1 MNKKQKII
9 IITIIL
15 SLVLL
20 FSGLTY
26 AYFTS
31 AVNSESGST
40 IIAKG
45 GTMNVIYDNGSG
57 DIVVENIYPREKE
70 WVTKKFTVT
79 GNNTTDLN
87 MYYRVSMV
95 IDNNEYNPND
105 LSYTLTSE
113 NTSNNGEIIPSVT
126 EHTPIMYPEALVTFF
141 NNENQVIGQGMFTK
155 GQNQVHTYTLK
166 IFFDETGEEQ
176 FQESSFTAHLIID
189 SINEN
194 GDVVITGDQ
203 NLFVDTSITKN
214 KAVTKTFKVTSNL
227 NAEQEYKVNLKVI
240 NAGTEGETNLKYT
253 LTSINEGN
261 DGTTMSEIK
270 STEIEPK
277 NFDPENPSLI
287 TLGTGTL
294 ASKNSIHS
302 YTLTFTGNEDSVNY
316 LFAKVEI
323 EVKPKYWK
331 NVPANSILAGMSN
344 NYEEMESTKDDYGEV
359 YYYTGEVEDNYV
371 SFANMCWRIVRTT
384 GNKDIKLVLYNDDSS
399 DCTLTGDT
407 LAFAKYDGTTYTT
420 EYNSLNSYNT
430 YVGFMYGK
438 SGSSTYA
445 EEHANT
451 NKSIVLKN
459 LEAWYKLKL
468 NSYTDKLADVI
479 WCNDKSTED
488 SGISSIESS
497 YNGFLRVNNNTPSLI
512 CPDDNDG
519 GKLSK
524 FTVEDTKYGN
534 GNLDYKIGLLT
545 GDELVYAGYVSNN
558 KYKDE
563 KYDSTTIKSFLRTNT
578 ENISWWT
585 MTPSVYA
592 GKYVSRMVSA
602 YPYGNIMFS
611 DEVDIGHALRP
622 SIALKST
629 TTINGGDGTASNPYV
644 IED

>member
-1 MNKKQKII
+1 MNKKQKI
-9 IITIIL
+9 TIIAIAFAL
-15 SLVLL
+15 ILV
-20 FSGLTY
+20 FSGITY

-31 AVNSESGST
+31 FTPSETGST
-40 IIAKG
+40 IVAKG

-57 DIVVENIYPREKE
+57 DIIAENIYPREKE
-70 WVTKKFTVT
+70 WVSKKFTVT

-95 IDNNEYNPND
+95 IDNNEYEPSD
-105 LSYTLTSE
+105 LSYTLISE
-113 NTSNNGEIIPSVT
+113 NTSNNGEVIPSVT
-126 EHTPIMYPEALVTFF
+126 EHTPILYPEVLGNFF
-141 NNENQVIGQGMFTK
+141 NNEKQVIGQGMFIK

-176 FQESSFTAHLIID
+176 FQESSFAAHLVID

-203 NLFVDTSITKN
+203 NIFVDTSITKN

-270 STEIEPK
+270 STEIELK

-331 NVPANSILAGMSN
+331 DVPANSILAGMSN
-344 NYEEMESTKDDYGEV
+344 NYEEMKSTKDDYGEV

-407 LAFAKYDGTTYTT
+407 LAFAKYDGTNYTT
-420 EYNSLNSYNT
+420 RYSNLPSNSAYI
-430 YVGFMYGK
+430 GFMYGDRTAD
-438 SGSSTYA
+438 TYA
-445 EEHANT
+445 KIHANT
-451 NKSIVLKN
+451 NKSTILQD
-459 LEAWYKLKL
+459 LEDWYKLKL
-468 NSYTDKLADVI
+468 NSYTNKLADVI
-479 WCNDKSTED
+479 WCNDKSTYEG
-488 SGISSIESS
+488 SGISSPS
-497 YNGFLRVNNNTPSLI
+497 YFSAAKRIYDDKKPSLI
-512 CPDDNDG
+512 CPNDNDS

-524 FTVEDTKYGN
+524 LTVADTKYGN
-534 GNLDYKIGLLT
+534 GDLNYKIGLLT
-545 GDELVYAGYVSNN
+545 ADELVYAEHG
-558 KYKDE
+558 D
-563 KYDSTTIKSFLRTNT
+563 TTINSYLKSNATA
-578 ENISWWT
+578 SWWT
-585 MTPSVYA
+585 MTPNMIGGVDPYVFIVYYNSNSGSSSVSS
-592 GKYVSRMVSA
+592 GR
-602 YPYGNIMFS
+602 PYYLTA
-611 DEVDIGHALRP
+611 ALRP

>member
-20 FSGLTY
+20 FSGITY

-57 DIVVENIYPREKE
+57 DIIAENIYPREKE
-70 WVTKKFTVT
+70 WVSKKFTVT

-95 IDNNEYNPND
+95 IDNNEYEPSD
-105 LSYTLTSE
+105 LSYTLISE

-126 EHTPIMYPEALVTFF
+126 VHTPILYPEVLGNFF
-141 NNENQVIGQGMFTK
+141 NNEKQVIGQGMFIK

-176 FQESSFTAHLIID
+176 FQESSFAAHLVID

-203 NLFVDTSITKN
+203 NIFVDTSITKN

-302 YTLTFTGNEDSVNY
+302 YTLTFTGNEDNVNY

-331 NVPANSILAGMSN
+331 DVPANSILAGMSN
-344 NYEEMESTKDDYGEV
+344 NYEEMKSTKDDYGEV

-407 LAFAKYDGTTYTT
+407 LAFAKYDGTNYTT
-420 EYNSLNSYNT
+420 EYNSSNSYNT

>member
-1 MNKKQKII
+1 MEKKQKII
-9 IITIIL
+9 IIAIIFA
-15 SLVLL
+15 LVVLC
-20 FSGLTY
+20 SGLTY

-57 DIVVENIYPREKE
+57 DIVMENIYPREKE

-126 EHTPIMYPEALVTFF
+126 EHTPILYPEALGNFF

-176 FQESSFTAHLIID
+176 IQESSFAAHLVID

-194 GDVVITGDQ
+194 SDVVITGDQ

-240 NAGTEGETNLKYT
+240 NAGTDGDTNLKYT

-316 LFAKVEI
+316 LFAKVE
-323 EVKPKYWK
+323 VKKNLPELKTLILGTNNQNVLSDKPTLTTSFDESGDKAGLYSSTDTNSGNPTYFFRGNVENNNVKFAGLNWK
-331 NVPANSILAGMSN
+331 IIRINEDGSIRLILQEGIN
-344 NYEEMESTKDDYGEV
+344 NNQEYYYHPEYQSDYGGSINSSTV
-359 YYYTGEVEDNYV
+359 VKYYLDGSSIGNSETTVNLLHQWYDEKLSSYSSNIKTTDFCQTQIKFNNDIATYKCSSEDTFNETIALLNIYEAV
-371 SFANMCWRIVRTT
+371 HMGFYSELTSNKVFISFEKSVLLNHSFTT
-384 GNKDIKLVLYNDDSS
+384 GDVIIQNFLYN
-399 DCTLTGDT
+399 
-407 LAFAKYDGTTYTT
+407 
-420 EYNSLNSYNT
+420 NSLTATSYYHRNI
-430 YVGFMYGK
+430 
-438 SGSSTYA
+438 
-445 EEHANT
+445 EHT
-451 NKSIVLKN
+451 
-459 LEAWYKLKL
+459 
-468 NSYTDKLADVI
+468 
-479 WCNDKSTED
+479 
-488 SGISSIESS
+488 
-497 YNGFLRVNNNTPSLI
+497 
-512 CPDDNDG
+512 
-519 GKLSK
+519 SK
-524 FTVEDTKYGN
+524 F
-534 GNLDYKIGLLT
+534 NLNP
-545 GDELVYAGYVSNN
+545 V
-558 KYKDE
+558 
-563 KYDSTTIKSFLRTNT
+563 
-578 ENISWWT
+578 IS
-585 MTPSVYA
+585 
-592 GKYVSRMVSA
+592 
-602 YPYGNIMFS
+602 
-611 DEVDIGHALRP
+611 
-622 SIALKST
+622 LKSDVMAT
-629 TTINGGDGTASNPYV
+629 GDGTVSNPYV

>member
-1 MNKKQKII
+1 MEKKNKII
-9 IITIIL
+9 IAAIIIA
-15 SLVLL
+15 LVILC
-20 FSGLTY
+20 SGLTY

-70 WVTKKFTVT
+70 WVIKRFTVT

-95 IDNNEYNPND
+95 IDATEYNPND

-126 EHTPIMYPEALVTFF
+126 EHTPILYPVALGNFF

-166 IFFDETGEEQ
+166 IFFDETEQ
-176 FQESSFTAHLIID
+176 EQRQESSFAAHLVID

-240 NAGTEGETNLKYT
+240 NAGTNGDTNLKYT

-261 DGTTMSEIK
+261 DGTTMSEINNA
-270 STEIEPK
+270 EITQGELYTI
-277 NFDPENPSLI
+277 S
-287 TLGTGTL
+287 LGTGAL
-294 ASKNSIHS
+294 ESKNSIHS
-302 YTLTFTGNEDSVNY
+302 YTLTFTGNEDSANY

-323 EVKPKYWK
+323 EVKPKYWQD
-331 NVPANSILAGMSN
+331 VPANSILAGMGN
-344 NYEEMESTKDDYGEV
+344 NYEEMESTKDDYGTS

-371 SFANMCWRIVRTT
+371 SFAGMCWRIVRTT

-407 LAFAKYDGTTYTT
+407 LAFAKYDGTNYTT
-420 EYNSLNSYNT
+420 KFNEKYDDNT
-430 YVGFMYGK
+430 YMGFMYGTPD
-438 SGSSTYA
+438 SNTYA
-445 EEHANT
+445 ATHANT
-451 NKSIVLKN
+451 NKSTILQN

-468 NSYTDKLADVI
+468 NSYTDKLADTI
-479 WCNDKSTED
+479 WCNDKSTD
-488 SGISSIESS
+488 NLGYQKDLS
-497 YNGFLRVNNNTPSLI
+497 YYGAYNRLKSNKTPSLI
-512 CPDDNDG
+512 CPNDNDG

-524 FTVEDTKYGN
+524 FTVNDTKYGN

-545 GDELVYAGYVSNN
+545 ADEMYFAGYKYNNNSTISYLKSNA
-558 KYKDE
+558 
-563 KYDSTTIKSFLRTNT
+563 TKSYFTLSPGWVEFSRGTYTSMLWYSNVYGSLSYVIVT
-578 ENISWWT
+578 ES
-585 MTPSVYA
+585 S
-592 GKYVSRMVSA
+592 
-602 YPYGNIMFS
+602 
-611 DEVDIGHALRP
+611 ALRP
-622 SIALKST
+622 VISLKSDVT
-629 TTINGGDGTASNPYV
+629 ASGNGTASNPYV
-644 IED
+644 IN